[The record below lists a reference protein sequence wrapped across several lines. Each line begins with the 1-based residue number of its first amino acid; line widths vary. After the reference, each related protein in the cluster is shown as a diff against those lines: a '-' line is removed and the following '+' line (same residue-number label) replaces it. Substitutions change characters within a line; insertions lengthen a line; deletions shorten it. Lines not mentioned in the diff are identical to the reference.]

1 MGACAWVVPARQ
13 SSGPARK
20 AAQAAHFYVGRHEQ
34 QRDPTT
40 MASDPTADKHKHLE
54 FVQAAVNRMAGN
66 LFLLKGWSITL
77 IAALFALAAKDSN
90 QFYIL
95 IAYFPL
101 FIFWSLDGYFLSQ
114 ERKFRALYDHV
125 RQLKESEID
134 FSMDT
139 GRFRNEP
146 RNTWVGAMS
155 SRTLVIYYGGLAAV
169 MLVLMFLVR

>member
-1 MGACAWVVPARQ
+1 MDK
-13 SSGPARK
+13 SS
-20 AAQAAHFYVGRHEQ
+20 
-34 QRDPTT
+34 
-40 MASDPTADKHKHLE
+40 DKHKHLD
-54 FVQAAVNRMAGN
+54 FVQAAINRMASN

-90 QFYIL
+90 KFYVL

-114 ERKFRALYDHV
+114 ERKFRALYEHV
-125 RQLKESEID
+125 RRLDEKQID

-139 GRFRNEP
+139 RPFSKDP
-146 RNTWVGAMS
+146 RNSWFGAMS

-169 MLVLMFLVR
+169 MLVIMYLVR